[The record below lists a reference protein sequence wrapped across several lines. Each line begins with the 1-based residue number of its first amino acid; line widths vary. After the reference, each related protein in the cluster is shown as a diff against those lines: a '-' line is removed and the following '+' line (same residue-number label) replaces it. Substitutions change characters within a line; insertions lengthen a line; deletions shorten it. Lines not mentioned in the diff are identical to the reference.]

1 MARYL
6 KLVIFLTLILFSA
19 SFNQVFAQA
28 DPPAANPEVKAKLNP
43 EFEVKNKYIIRYSQN
58 SQYFIYVT
66 ATKES
71 HPIASYMLYQNDT
84 GAKRLALYSKL
95 GFRFE
100 NIPMDNNYFYNES
113 IHIFL
118 LAEDRLPKT
127 KACLEKHEFKTRP
140 IKDLVLRFPDHP
152 IMSEHGYTYFKV
164 LKCKVENNCE
174 KEKKKAKPVYEEVS
188 VVGVHFE
195 GTNTCVVTASWGFYP
210 DEWVTSHEF
219 IHYCGYGEDYHGKPV
234 FDCSHF

>member
-6 KLVIFLTLILFSA
+6 KLVTFLALILFSA
-19 SFNQVFAQA
+19 SFNQAFAQA
-28 DPPAANPEVKAKLNP
+28 DPPAANLEVKQKLNP
-43 EFEVKNKYIIRYSQN
+43 AFEVRNKYII
-58 SQYFIYVT
+58 QYTNDNRFFIYVSE
-66 ATKES
+66 TKEQRS
-71 HPIASYMLYQNDT
+71 VANRMYYYNDR
-84 GAKRLALYSKL
+84 GEKRLALYSKL

-113 IHIFL
+113 IYIFL

-127 KACLEKHEFKTRP
+127 KACLEKHEFKTKP

-152 IMSEHGYTYFKV
+152 IISEYGYTYFKV
-164 LKCKVENNCE
+164 LKCKVDGDCE
-174 KEKKKAKPVYEEVS
+174 KEKKKTKPVYEEVN

-195 GTNTCVVTASWGFYP
+195 GTNTCVVTASPGFYP
-210 DEWVTSHEF
+210 DEWVTSHEY

-234 FDCSHF
+234 FDCAHF